1 MICRLAFSSS
11 AINVISFAVILFKKH
26 VSAHS
31 NSKAVI
37 TAGFTII
44 VISFVVSSFPSPA
57 NKMIELFPE
66 NSGFGVI
73 VINETKLLM
82 TTSTFSLLEAR

>member
-1 MICRLAFSSS
+1 M
-11 AINVISFAVILFKKH
+11 FKKH

-31 NSKAVI
+31 NSKPVI
-37 TAGFTII
+37 TEGFTII

-66 NSGFGVI
+66 NSGFGITVI
-73 VINETKLLM
+73 KEIKLSI
-82 TTSTFSLLEAR
+82 TTSKFSLLELR